1 MHERKRRR
9 KARWA
14 FKRLCAVA
22 AWACFLAGL
31 CIMGGIEN
39 GMPIIPLVV
48 AAAAAMVGTWAFAEA
63 ADRT

>member
-14 FKRLCAVA
+14 FKVLCEAA

-39 GMPIIPLVV
+39 GMPIFPLAA

-63 ADRT
+63 AARA